1 MQQKSLNEYIE
12 QIKNLVQSKNYLDCI
27 ELLND
32 AIRDFPQ
39 ENKLKLNL
47 GNIYKLVGKNSQ
59 AIDVYLSLINSDF
72 SAFANNNLSLI
83 YLELGEYDKSIEH
96 AKNALDINDD
106 YHDAKYNLA
115 LSLFEKKDYAE
126 SLLLANNLIN
136 VESHKAKAYEL
147 KIRIEQLICDWSSYE
162 DTNELLR
169 KNKIIVH
176 PFLHISHVMD
186 NEKNQINARYWTNQ
200 LSNNKKDNS
209 FPRPKSKIK
218 LGFLCG
224 EIRNHPTYYLI
235 RNLFKHIDK
244 EIFSVFMFSYNHNQT
259 EKNEIVQY
267 FTDFVDLDGLDD
279 NDANKCLS
287 DYSLDILIDLTTIIS
302 HNRQSILNDN
312 SAKFII
318 SYLAFPGTTGSSLYD
333 FMLTDKT
340 VTPGTQQ
347 NYFEEKF
354 LFLPNTYQVNNGEV
368 NITEITARE
377 SFGLPADGL
386 ILGSLNQSFKLDP
399 VLFEI
404 WLQIIQKHD
413 NTYLWLLDE
422 NDEMKK
428 NINNFIGD
436 RIDLKRI
443 IYAKR
448 LDYPEHLSR
457 IQHIDIALDTRIYN
471 GHTTSIEMIQSCIP
485 LVTLKGNHFASRVS
499 ASLLEALNMDELI
512 TTNIDDYKETVSSL
526 IENKTMRNKIKNT
539 MRVQLKESSLLDIRL
554 FAESFQKT
562 ILKIFT

>member
-12 QIKNLVQSKNYLDCI
+12 QIKNLVQSSNYIDCVD
-27 ELLND
+27 LLNN
-32 AIRDFPQ
+32 AIKDYPE

-47 GNIYKLVGKNSQ
+47 GNIYKLVGKNNQ
-59 AIDVYLSLINSDF
+59 AIDVYLSLMNSDF

-96 AKNALDINDD
+96 AKNALNINSD

-115 LSLFEKKDYAE
+115 LSLFEKKNYTE
-126 SLLLANNLIN
+126 SLSIAKNLIN

-162 DTNELLR
+162 DTNELLS

-279 NDANKCLS
+279 NDASKCLS

-368 NITEITARE
+368 NITEITTRE

-526 IENKTMRNKIKNT
+526 IENTTMRNKIKNT